1 MTFEEWLDH
10 GIKNGYCTEQFC
22 NTHDGGPLTE
32 KEMRIWDEGGDP
44 CSHHVRLG
52 TPKDWDEYL

>member
-1 MTFEEWLDH
+1 MNFDKWLEY
-10 GIKNGYCTEQFC
+10 GFKKGYCSIQFC
-22 NTHDGGPLTE
+22 DTHDGGQLTE

-52 TPKDWDEYL
+52 TPTDWDEYL

>member
-1 MTFEEWLDH
+1 MNFDKWLEY
-10 GIKNGYCTEQFC
+10 GFKKGYCSKQFC
-22 NTHDGGPLTE
+22 DTHDGGPLTP
-32 KEMRIWDEGGDP
+32 KEMRAWDDGDDP